1 LYYHAHAASNFNS
14 AGRQVIPHTW
24 ELYMPAWLL
33 PVLKSV
39 LPYVGTIVSAAA
51 PVFTKKSADA
61 ANQAMLQQ
69 QQITE
74 LQAAASGNDAHIKA
88 LAVQLQNTVEA
99 LEKGASL
106 ADKRHQRVVA
116 LCVSAMFISI
126 ISLGTALYILIAR

>member
-1 LYYHAHAASNFNS
+1 
-14 AGRQVIPHTW
+14 
-24 ELYMPAWLL
+24 MPAWLM

-61 ANQAMLQQ
+61 AANQTILLQ

-74 LQAAASGNDAHIKA
+74 LQAAASANDAHIKE
-88 LAVQLQNTVEA
+88 LAIQLQNTVEA

-106 ADKRHQRVVA
+106 ADRRHQWMLVFCILAVT
-116 LCVSAMFISI
+116 ISFM
-126 ISLGTALYILIAR
+126 SLGTVLYLLLAR

>member
-1 LYYHAHAASNFNS
+1 
-14 AGRQVIPHTW
+14 
-24 ELYMPAWLL
+24 MPAWLM

-51 PVFTKKSADA
+51 PVFTRKSADA
-61 ANQAMLQQ
+61 ANQATLQQ

-106 ADKRHQRVVA
+106 ADKRHQRVIT
-116 LCVSAMFISI
+116 LCVSAMIISI
-126 ISLGTALYILIAR
+126 IALGTALYILIAQ

>member
-1 LYYHAHAASNFNS
+1 
-14 AGRQVIPHTW
+14 
-24 ELYMPAWLL
+24 MPAWLI

-61 ANQAMLQQ
+61 AANQTILLQ

-74 LQAAASGNDAHIKA
+74 LQAAASANDAHIKD
-88 LAVQLQNTVEA
+88 LAIQLQNTVEA

-106 ADKRHQRVVA
+106 ADKRHQWILVFCILA
-116 LCVSAMFISI
+116 IIISVT
-126 ISLGTALYILIAR
+126 SLGTALYVLLA

>member
-1 LYYHAHAASNFNS
+1 
-14 AGRQVIPHTW
+14 
-24 ELYMPAWLL
+24 MPAWLI

-61 ANQAMLQQ
+61 AANQTILLQ

-74 LQAAASGNDAHIKA
+74 LQAAASANDAHIKD
-88 LAVQLQNTVEA
+88 LAIQLQNTVEA

-106 ADKRHQRVVA
+106 ADKRHQWILVFCILA
-116 LCVSAMFISI
+116 IIISVT
-126 ISLGTALYILIAR
+126 SLGTVLYVLLA

>member
-1 LYYHAHAASNFNS
+1 
-14 AGRQVIPHTW
+14 
-24 ELYMPAWLL
+24 MPAWLI

-39 LPYVGTIVSAAA
+39 LPYVGTIISAAA

-61 ANQAMLQQ
+61 AANQSILQQ

-88 LAVQLQNTVEA
+88 LATQMQNTVEA

-106 ADKRHQRVVA
+106 AEKRHQLVIV
-116 LCVSAMFISI
+116 LCISAIIISV
-126 ISLGTALYILIAR
+126 ISLGTALYVITVR